1 MRLCD
6 HFELDMIAGSAQHPA
21 VTLART
27 EGRTRED
34 CPMCK
39 LGHLP
44 TDRFAVC
51 TSSLQLHT
59 IQAIHALVIGIPGNL
74 QRVDSPVPINLPPQS
89 FATSSEAT
97 LGVSS
102 CAKPSCYSALLFH
115 RMLSHRGNPMVISMR
130 SLRATPRPYRATG
143 HGNFDVILGPITR
156 AFSPA
161 LYRPCTRSAAAL
173 CLVPRAC
180 WVLTAACDPMVCP
193 TPGCL

>member
-102 CAKPSCYSALLFH
+102 CAKPSLPLGRTWFRTQGAEAHAHPS
-115 RMLSHRGNPMVISMR
+115 
-130 SLRATPRPYRATG
+130 RAIRAYTAAT
-143 HGNFDVILGPITR
+143 NEDIFSTQYAIR
-156 AFSPA
+156 AYMYTAATNEDIFSTQYLHA
-161 LYRPCTRSAAAL
+161 VHCTRCLNCRAEPFKLSAAA
-173 CLVPRAC
+173 PRPRKKA
-180 WVLTAACDPMVCP
+180 
-193 TPGCL
+193 